1 MPHDQKT
8 GMIDRHH
15 LNGHRSL
22 VIWFT
27 GLSGSGRSTLAN
39 MLERYLQER
48 EIHTFILDGDHVGKG
63 LNRDLDFSD
72 AGRNENIRCVGEVAK
87 LMMEAGLVVIAAFIS
102 PFREKRRQ
110 LRTLLGKETFVEVFV
125 DTPIEICEKRDT
137 KGLYR
142 KARMREIAH
151 FTGISSPYEYPENP
165 DIRIDSSR
173 ETPEES
179 ISKIIS
185 FIWPNLGYRKS

>member
-1 MPHDQKT
+1 LYEFIAIKDELMKNRGKLQIMPHDQKT

-72 AGRNENIRCVGEVAK
+72 AR
-87 LMMEAGLVVIAAFIS
+87 S
-102 PFREKRRQ
+102 Q
-110 LRTLLGKETFVEVFV
+110 
-125 DTPIEICEKRDT
+125 
-137 KGLYR
+137 
-142 KARMREIAH
+142 
-151 FTGISSPYEYPENP
+151 
-165 DIRIDSSR
+165 
-173 ETPEES
+173 
-179 ISKIIS
+179 
-185 FIWPNLGYRKS
+185 